1 MAQDTF
7 VDYYELLEVAPDATV
22 DEITE
27 ALLAARRTW
36 TRRQSQAADIARRQ
50 AAELRVRQLDEA
62 DQVLRD
68 PTRRA
73 QFDQFRAHRANQP
86 PGAKPLR
93 PTYVPNSGP
102 PAPPGPLPPPS
113 GPPPPF
119 GQPVP
124 GPPPPPPARLGLV
137 TEIVYNNPIQYPT
150 PFRPLLGPRGE
161 PLMQGHEQTLSGL
174 GGGVFVGYMPWDG
187 APVQIVAD
195 VAGISHVT
203 FTDRRV
209 IYLGFNYVMPQQ
221 ARQYG
226 RNADTL
232 TGSIVGLGA
241 TFAAQKRAESRAA
254 RQVMGKALG
263 GQIPYE
269 YLLNVSI
276 IPIQTEQG
284 VTGILRLILGCGE
297 STYLIGVD
305 VSNQS
310 LDQLRAIAQWLMQTV
325 LHHRL
330 QEFSELL
337 LPSEIE
343 EIQQALAN
351 PQPIY
356 SPDGQLDWELPRG
369 LDGTEALGDGRPP
382 PPTDVR
388 PLLPAHMRPPPPAG
402 AAQQA
407 SGPNAQASKPT
418 TAALRSQQP
427 PGS

>member
-7 VDYYELLEVAPDATV
+7 VDYYELLEITPEATTV
-22 DEITE
+22 EITA
-27 ALLAARRTW
+27 ALLTARRTW

-73 QFDQFRAHRANQP
+73 QFDQFRAHRATQP

-93 PTYVPNSGP
+93 PTYVPSSSP
-102 PAPPGPLPPPS
+102 TPAPRPVPPPTGPLPPP
-113 GPPPPF
+113 PV
-119 GQPVP
+119 GQPMP
-124 GPPPPPPARLGLV
+124 GPPPPPQARLGLV
-137 TEIVYNNPIQYPT
+137 SEIVYNNPIQYPT

-161 PLMQGHEQTLSGL
+161 PLMQQGEQPLSNL
-174 GGGVFVGYMPWDG
+174 GGGVFLGYVPWDG

-195 VAGISHVT
+195 VAGISQVM

-226 RNADTL
+226 RSADTL

-241 TFAAQKRAESRAA
+241 SFAAQKRAESRAA

-276 IPIQTEQG
+276 IPIQTEMG
-284 VTGILRLILGCGE
+284 ITGILRLILGCGE
-297 STYLIGVD
+297 ATYLIGID
-305 VSNQS
+305 VVNAS
-310 LDQLRAIAQWLMQTV
+310 LDHLRATAQWLMQTV

-330 QEFSELL
+330 REFSELL

-343 EIQQALAN
+343 EIQQALNN
-351 PQPIY
+351 PQPQY

-369 LDGTEALGDGRPP
+369 LDGQEALDSQPP
-382 PPTDVR
+382 PPIDVR
-388 PLLPAHMRPPPPAG
+388 PLLPDHMRPPPAG
-402 AAQQA
+402 AARQA
-407 SGPNAQASKPT
+407 SGPNVQASKPT
-418 TAALRSQQP
+418 TAALRTQP
-427 PGS
+427 PQQ